1 MGDPSLLRRVLTNL
15 LGNAVKYSP
24 PDTTVR
30 LVLAED
36 GKWCE
41 IDVVDEGYGISADQM
56 DRLFTRHAR
65 VSRPASPTSRAS
77 VSAWWIVKTIVDR
90 HGGGVS
96 VESAPGAGST
106 FRVRLPRAAS
116 RHG

>member
-1 MGDPSLLRRVLTNL
+1 M
-15 LGNAVKYSP
+15 
-24 PDTTVR
+24 R

-36 GKWCE
+36 GKWRE
-41 IDVVDEGYGISADQM
+41 IAIVDEGYGISADQM
-56 DRLFTRHAR
+56 DKLFTRHAR
-65 VSRPASPTSRAS
+65 ISRPGQPDQPGIGLGL
-77 VSAWWIVKTIVDR
+77 VIVKTIVDR